1 MRRFWKITC
10 PICGAEAEYSEDTG
24 PRVECSHFNR
34 YDRTERIA
42 FFSDDL
48 GEDIPVFL
56 DDIAEGCYSFNC
68 PLCKEPIEA
77 CASLRSGHYHVAT
90 TCRHFVAIDKN
101 EDDTL
106 AAEFQDD
113 YGEIHLVNLE
123 LI

>member
-1 MRRFWKITC
+1 V
-10 PICGAEAEYSEDTG
+10 AEYSEVSG
-24 PRVECSHFNR
+24 PRVECSHFNQ

-77 CASLRSGHYHVAT
+77 CASLRTGHYHVAT